1 MIMTQGNLFPVASEW
16 IPPEKIPNLSE
27 AKEIAIDLETYDPHL
42 MDLGPGWV
50 KGDGY
55 ILGVAI
61 AVEGWKG
68 YFPIRHP
75 GGGNFDEKIFKK
87 QLQKILDLPCDKIF
101 HNASYDVGWLRW
113 WGLDVKGKII
123 DTLLAAPLVNENNY
137 RYDLTSVGWEYLKEK
152 KSEALLYEVGATMG
166 IAKNKVKASLYLF
179 PAMYVGPYAE
189 QDADLTLRLWHHL
202 KVELVKQE
210 LSSIFDLETRLFPC
224 LLDMTQRGVRV
235 DLEKADKI
243 KKDLIKKEKEILL
256 QIKKDTGVNVEVW
269 AAVSVAKA
277 FDKLNI
283 KYDLTAINKQPK
295 FDKNFLV
302 THKHPLAKM
311 IVSAREINKAHTTFI
326 DTIKRHKFNGR
337 IHANIHQMRSDEGGG
352 TITGRFSYSNPNLQQ
367 VPARN
372 KELGPLIRSI
382 FIPDEGCTW
391 GSFDYSQQEP
401 RVLVHYAAL
410 TGGGLKGA
418 DEVIE
423 SYKIKDP
430 DFHQAVADMAGIDR
444 KTAKTINLGMMYG
457 MGKGKLGS
465 ELGLDKDETEDL
477 FARFHANV
485 PFVKQLTE
493 QAMRKAENVGFLRT
507 LLGRKCRFDKW
518 EPRAFG
524 IHKALPLWEA
534 EKEYGRDLKRAWTY
548 KALNRLIQGSSADM
562 IKKAMVDLYEEGI
575 VSHIQVH
582 DELNCSIESKEQASR
597 IKEIMEHTVDLK
609 VPLKVD
615 AEIGPSWGEIKKK

>member
-1 MIMTQGNLFPVASEW
+1 MTQIPLFQPPSEW
-16 IPPEKIPNLSE
+16 TPPEDIPNLSD
-27 AKEIAIDLETYDPHL
+27 AKEIAVDLETYDPNL
-42 MDLGPGWV
+42 KTNGPGWAINN
-50 KGDGY
+50 GY
-55 ILGVAI
+55 VAGVSI

-68 YFPIRHP
+68 YFPIRHE
-75 GGGNFDEKIFKK
+75 GGGNFDEAIFKR
-87 QLQKILDLPCDKIF
+87 QLQKIMNLPCDKIF

-113 WGLDVKGKII
+113 WGIEVKGKII
-123 DTLLAAPLVNENNY
+123 DTLIAAPLIDENRFRYSLNELGK
-137 RYDLTSVGWEYLKEK
+137 DYLKDT
-152 KSEALLYEVGATMG
+152 KSEALLYEAAREWGVD
-166 IAKNKVKASLYLF
+166 AKGEMYKL

-189 QDADLTLRLWHHL
+189 QDADLTLRLWQYF
-202 KVELVKQE
+202 KVELIKQE

-224 LLDMTQRGVRV
+224 LLDMKTKGVRV
-235 DLEKADKI
+235 DLSKAEKI
-243 KKDLIKKEKEILL
+243 KKNLQKQEDKILL
-256 QIKKDTGVNVEVW
+256 QVKKDTGVNVDVW

-283 KYDLTAINKQPK
+283 KYERTPKSGQPK

-311 IVSAREINKAHTTFI
+311 IVTAREFNKARTTFI
-326 DTIKRHKFNGR
+326 DTILTHSYHSR
-337 IHANIHQMRSDEGGG
+337 IHADINQMRGETGG
-352 TITGRFSYSNPNLQQ
+352 TVTGRFSYANPNLQQ
-367 VPARN
+367 IPARN
-372 KELGPLIRSI
+372 KDIGPLIRSI
-382 FIPDEGCTW
+382 FVPDEGCKW

-401 RVLVHYAAL
+401 RVLVHFAAL

-423 SYKIKDP
+423 SYKTKDP

-444 KTAKTINLGMMYG
+444 RTAKTINLGMMYG
-457 MGKGKLGS
+457 MGKGKLSS
-465 ELGLDKDETEDL
+465 ELGLDRDETEDL

-485 PFVKQLTE
+485 PFVKQLME
-493 QAMRKAENVGFLRT
+493 QATRKAENVGFLRT

-524 IHKALPLWEA
+524 IHKPLPLWEA
-534 EKEYGRDLKRAWTY
+534 EKEYGQNLKRAWTY

-562 IKKAMVDLYEEGI
+562 TKKAMVDLYEEGI
-575 VSHIQVH
+575 ISHIQVH

-597 IKEIMEHTVDLK
+597 IKEVMENTVELK

-615 AEIGPSWGEIKKK
+615 MEIGPSWGEINKK

>member
-1 MIMTQGNLFPVASEW
+1 MTQIPLFQTPSEW
-16 IPPEKIPNLSE
+16 TPPEKVPNLSE
-27 AKEIAIDLETYDPHL
+27 AKEIAVDLETYDP
-42 MDLGPGWV
+42 DIKTKGPGWAINN
-50 KGDGY
+50 GY
-55 ILGVAI
+55 IAGVAI

-68 YFPIRHP
+68 YFPIRHE
-75 GGGNFDEKIFKK
+75 GGGNFDEGILKRQI
-87 QLQKILDLPCDKIF
+87 QKIMDLPCDKVF
-101 HNASYDVGWLRW
+101 HNAAYDVGWLRW
-113 WGLDVKGKII
+113 WGVEVKGKII
-123 DTLLAAPLVNENNY
+123 DTLIAAPLIDENRFRYSLNELGK
-137 RYDLTSVGWEYLKEK
+137 DYLKET
-152 KSEALLYEVGATMG
+152 KSEALLYEA
-166 IAKNKVKASLYLF
+166 AKEWGVDAKAQMYKL

-189 QDADLTLRLWHHL
+189 QDADLTLRLWQYF
-202 KVELVKQE
+202 KVEIIKQE

-224 LLDMTQRGVRV
+224 LLDMKSKGVRV
-235 DLEKADKI
+235 DLDKADRI
-243 KKDLIKKEKEILL
+243 KKDLQKKETTLL
-256 QIKKDTGVNVEVW
+256 KQIKKDTGVDVDIW

-283 KYDLTAINKQPK
+283 KYERTEKSEQPK
-295 FDKNFLV
+295 FDKNFLT

-311 IVSAREINKAHTTFI
+311 VVQAREFNKARTTFI
-326 DTIKRHKFNGR
+326 DTILTHSSHSR
-337 IHANIHQMRSDEGGG
+337 IHADINQMRGETGG
-352 TITGRFSYSNPNLQQ
+352 TVTGRFSYSNPNLQQ
-367 VPARN
+367 IPARN
-372 KELGPLIRSI
+372 KDIGPLIRSI
-382 FIPDEGCTW
+382 FVPDEGCKW

-401 RVLVHYAAL
+401 RVLVHFAAL

-423 SYKIKDP
+423 SYKTEDP

-507 LLGRKCRFDKW
+507 LLGRKCRFDRW
-518 EPRAFG
+518 EPRMFG
-524 IHKALPLWEA
+524 VHKSLPLAEA
-534 EKEYGRDLKRAWTY
+534 EREYGRDIKRAFTY

-575 VSHIQVH
+575 LSHIQVH
-582 DELNCSIESKEQASR
+582 DELNCSIESEEQASR
-597 IKEIMEHTVDLK
+597 IKEIMENTVDLK

-615 AEIGPSWGEIKKK
+615 AEIGPSWGEINKK